1 MISNLKNKNEALWK
15 ENAELKAE
23 ALFKSLIGLRKANFD
38 TGEHCEKSIV
48 FYDPSRRGDDIVSF
62 GRNEENKR
70 GRKSVD

>member
-38 TGEHCEKSIV
+38 TGEHCEKLV
-48 FYDPSRRGDDIVSF
+48 FYDPSRRGDGIVSF
-62 GRNEENKR
+62 SGSEENKR